1 MIHSLSARLSMKEQ
15 KFSKVLKAR
24 LWARLIVRESC
35 GRVELQVA
43 GAMPCMPSSD
53 TRPQNARHDR
63 DVLKTSDDGL

>member
-1 MIHSLSARLSMKEQ
+1 MKEQ
-15 KFSKVLKAR
+15 KFSKVRKAR